1 MSEISL
7 LKSAFKD
14 DQRGLED
21 LIQESMQHFSPDEL
35 LSFSPVAV
43 SAFPSL
49 PRDDQDS
56 SNYELIKLF
65 QAPPLDEEEDHVIE
79 QSTSLPPLSHMA
91 SPASMKKASPVMI
104 NLKLVEVDQVE
115 SDDDL
120 S

>member
-7 LKSAFKD
+7 LKSAFKE
-14 DQRGLED
+14 DQRLEE

-49 PRDDQDS
+49 PREDQDS
-56 SNYELIKLF
+56 SNNFDLIKLF
-65 QAPPLDEEEDHVIE
+65 HAPLVEEQEDLVIE
-79 QSTSLPPLSHMA
+79 QSTILPPLSHMA
-91 SPASMKKASPVMI
+91 SPCSLKKASPVMI
-104 NLKLVEVDQVE
+104 NLKLIEIDQVE